1 MKTILRLL
9 GFLRPYWGSVFLS
22 VLLGIG
28 AVSAGIGLMGTS
40 AYLIARAGQH
50 PSIAVLQV
58 AIVGVRFLGLSRGIF
73 RYFERLVSHSVNFR
87 LLAELRVWFY
97 RRIEPIA
104 PAGLINQRSGDLLS
118 RAVSDIETLEN
129 FYVRAVG
136 PLITAVCVT
145 LGMSLFTGYFH
156 PVLGWML
163 AGGMIL
169 AGFVLPGITF
179 WMSRSPASW
188 WVTQRGETRSFL
200 VESLQGMADLISF
213 GQMAEREKQLA
224 FQNEIQA
231 KSERKLAL
239 VSSFSTGMGLLI
251 VNLTMAAILFVGTDL
266 VRSGSL
272 NGINLA
278 VVCLMA
284 LASFEVA
291 GPLQNAFRQMEKSI
305 EAGRRLFNIP
315 GEPIRQTPLK
325 LMSPQPNNEGIRL
338 VDLSFSY
345 DDQTQ
350 VLNSINLS
358 LVPGKKVGM
367 AGASGA
373 GKTTLVNLLLR
384 FWDAPDGTYL
394 LDGQDVKGL
403 DKNDVC
409 SRFSV
414 VSQNTYLFSTSIRQ
428 NLLLAKRDC
437 QDEELLHVLE
447 LVGLG
452 PWLRN
457 LKDGLDSWIGEN
469 GLHLSGGERQRL
481 SAARALL
488 KNAPYLILD
497 EPGSH
502 LDPLGEDRL
511 LEFLLASSPDRG
523 LLLITHHL
531 DSLAKMDEI
540 IYLEDGAVIE
550 RGVFEELLAS
560 GGKFARL
567 WALEQEFLPE

>member
-1 MKTILRLL
+1 MKIVLRLL

-22 VLLGIG
+22 ILLGIG

-40 AYLIARAGQH
+40 AFLIARAGQH

-97 RRIEPIA
+97 RRIEPVA
-104 PAGLINQRSGDLLS
+104 PAGLINQKSGDLLS

-129 FYVRAVG
+129 FYVRAVA
-136 PLITAVCVT
+136 PFITAVCIT
-145 LGMSLFTGYFH
+145 LGMSIFTGSFH
-156 PVLGWML
+156 PILGWIL

-169 AGFVLPGITF
+169 AGFVLPGLTF
-179 WMSRSPASW
+179 LLSRGPASQ
-188 WVTQRGETRSFL
+188 WVTQRGQTRSFL
-200 VESLQGMADLISF
+200 VESLLGMADVISF
-213 GQMAEREKQLA
+213 GQMAEREKQL
-224 FQNEIQA
+224 FVHNGIQA
-231 KSERKLAL
+231 KSERNLAL

-251 VNLTMAAILFVGTDL
+251 VNLTMAAILFIGTDL
-266 VRSGSL
+266 VRRGSL
-272 NGINLA
+272 NGIYLA
-278 VVCLMA
+278 VVCLMT

-291 GPLQNAFRQMEKSI
+291 GPLQNAFKQLEKSI
-305 EAGRRLFNIP
+305 EAARRLFSIP
-315 GEPIRQTPLK
+315 GEPTSQIAMK
-325 LMSPQPNNEGIRL
+325 KISPQSHREEL
-338 VDLSFSY
+338 QLLDLSFSY
-345 DDQTQ
+345 DDQIQ
-350 VLNSINLS
+350 VLHGINLS
-358 LVPGKKVGM
+358 LKSGKRVGV

-384 FWDAPDGTYL
+384 FWDAPKGSYL
-394 LDGQDVKGL
+394 LNTQDAIEL

-452 PWLRN
+452 TWLQN
-457 LKDGLDSWIGEN
+457 LKNGLDSWIGEN
-469 GLHLSGGERQRL
+469 GLRLSGGERQRL
-481 SAARALL
+481 SAARVLL

-502 LDPLGEDRL
+502 LDPQGEDRL
-511 LEFLLASSPDRG
+511 LEVLLTPVPNRG
-523 LLLITHHL
+523 VLLITHHL
-531 DSLAKMDEI
+531 ASLTKMDEI
-540 IYLEDGAVIE
+540 IYLENGAIAE
-550 RGVFEELLAS
+550 RGTFTELIS
-560 GGKFARL
+560 SSGKFAKL
-567 WALEQEFLPE
+567 WALEKEFLPE